1 MSVRK
6 QVILIADN
14 VLAWRRRA
22 AVALQSRY
30 DLRFAED
37 HDDVLEAVREGGIDL
52 VVLDFLMPTSSPF
65 MNGCDVIEHLRRS
78 HVNVLVW
85 SCAWDD
91 IDADP
96 LEIEEDLGAPYVSKR
111 EDLGAAVDRLLK
123 LTAGREGAT
132 FKRYRDAACVSS
144 S

>member
-1 MSVRK
+1 MLAKRRV
-6 QVILIADN
+6 VLVADN

-22 AVALQSRY
+22 AVALQPRY

-37 HDDVLEAVREGGIDL
+37 HDDVLDVVREGGIDL
-52 VVLDFLMPTSSPF
+52 VVLDFRMPSSSPF
-65 MNGCDVIEHLRRS
+65 MNGCDVIEYLRRR

-111 EDLGAAVDRLLK
+111 EDLAAAVDLLLK
-123 LTAGREGAT
+123 LTAGRDGASL
-132 FKRYRDAACVSS
+132 KRYRDTTAVSS
-144 S
+144 R